1 MNWSDKN
8 GNNKGSSFS
17 LLLFF
22 PLYTHPLF
30 SLTFSLLASLF
41 PVGIVINC
49 FKRWMPCLWFSY
61 QFLGFLPSQC
71 HDLGVHPNH
80 QVFYF
85 NPLLCSFLSF
95 ASFSFSFLFTSI
107 FTSIFHFILF
117 NFNIFIFLYLFVL
130 LLLYASKLI
139 TFFSHETSQQGFVQR
154 RQARNTCETSRSIL
168 LSCFVSFFFF
178 SFIYYLLF
186 GRVRDQQKIFKMNG
200 EGERCKKTNY
210 ASGWYWR

>member
-1 MNWSDKN
+1 METTKVVPSLCSYSFPFIPTL
-8 GNNKGSSFS
+8 SSRS
-17 LLLFF
+17 
-22 PLYTHPLF
+22 P
-30 SLTFSLLASLF
+30 SLLASLS

-130 LLLYASKLI
+130 LLLYESKLI
-139 TFFSHETSQQGFVQR
+139 TFFSHELHNKDSCSGAKQGTHAR
-154 RQARNTCETSRSIL
+154 RAEVSSFPAL
-168 LSCFVSFFFF
+168 FLSFFF